1 MCPFVSPF
9 NDNPTISSITF
20 QCFKRYANTSFH
32 DSAFALVQK
41 PPYKFITYE
50 GVTKL
55 EKWKVMEP
63 IGNSC
68 ESSFCKDEKVEA
80 ADLLEECWFF
90 DNLLKIKPRM
100 TRCHSDPYPSS
111 GLISPPDFLVKD
123 SDVSPYSSTMKT
135 PNNGAIVHL
144 KKIQRAPS
152 MPPLRLREEQQQK
165 GSISTRSKLVHQPTN
180 PVVSHAASKPHCA
193 QMKGHHNSDCSKRK
207 SKLLRTPSL
216 PPSIGREEKF
226 QVNDTRTGRSNK
238 QPSTPTHI
246 DILPPR
252 QTSKTCSI
260 SRCRSARKSE
270 VESLNTDGIM
280 EMRRRYLNQKVT
292 RRSLS
297 DLEFEEVQGFKDLG
311 FSFEKDTLSPSL
323 ANILPGLQ
331 EKKRDETEEDKA
343 ARRPYLSE
351 AWLVQI
357 CAPPIPNWASY
368 KSAGDMKEQIK
379 FWARAVASNVQE
391 C

>member
-1 MCPFVSPF
+1 M
-9 NDNPTISSITF
+9 
-20 QCFKRYANTSFH
+20 
-32 DSAFALVQK
+32 QK
-41 PPYKFITYE
+41 TPYKFRRHE
-50 GVTKL
+50 GVAKL
-55 EKWKVMEP
+55 DKWKLMEP

-80 ADLLEECWFF
+80 VDLLEECWFF
-90 DNLLKIKPRM
+90 DNLLKIRPRM

-123 SDVSPYSSTMKT
+123 SDLSSYSSPSKP
-135 PNNGAIVHL
+135 PNNGAFVHP

-152 MPPLRLREEQQQK
+152 MPPLRLREEDDQK
-165 GSISTRSKLVHQPTN
+165 GSCSTRTKLVHQPTD
-180 PVVSHAASKPHCA
+180 PVLSLATSKHHCA
-193 QMKGHHNSDCSKRK
+193 QMKGHHNSDCNRRK

-226 QVNDTRTGRSNK
+226 QVNDTRTGRSHK
-238 QPSTPTHI
+238 QPSTPTFV
-246 DILPPR
+246 DILHPR
-252 QTSKTCSI
+252 KTSKSCSI
-260 SRCRSARKSE
+260 PRCRPSRKTE
-270 VESLNTDGIM
+270 VESFNAEGIM
-280 EMRRRYLNQKVT
+280 EMRRRYLNQKT
-292 RRSLS
+292 LRRSLS

-311 FSFEKDTLSPSL
+311 FSFEKEALSPSL

-351 AWLVQI
+351 AWLVQS
-357 CAPPIPNWASY
+357 CAPPTPNWASQ
-368 KSAGDMKEQIK
+368 KSAVDMKEQIK
-379 FWARAVASNVQE
+379 FWARAVASNVHQE